1 MDPED
6 TSPNTEHLVSFQII
20 KKTLTIIIVGIVEV
34 IYIVFTIIKVR
45 LSNEI
50 GESTF
55 TIKVDQS
62 RGCHCR
68 SIIFIIIFIVF
79 FIIIMISKISIAIII
94 TT

>member
-1 MDPED
+1 M
-6 TSPNTEHLVSFQII
+6 I
-20 KKTLTIIIVGIVEV
+20 KITLTIIIVGNVEV
-34 IYIVFTIIKVR
+34 IYTVSKIIKVR

-68 SIIFIIIFIVF
+68 SIIFIIIEIIIFVVF
-79 FIIIMISKISIAIII
+79 FIIIMISKISIVIII